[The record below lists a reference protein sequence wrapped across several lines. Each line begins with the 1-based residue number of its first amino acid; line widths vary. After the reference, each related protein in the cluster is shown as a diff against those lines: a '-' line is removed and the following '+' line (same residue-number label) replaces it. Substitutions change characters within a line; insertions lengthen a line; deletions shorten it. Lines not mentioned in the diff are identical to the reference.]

1 MFLNFDTKTMKEMR
15 GHWVQFVNMSQV
27 VCKQS
32 DYGDIGCI
40 LSTCHKWFASSLTKE
55 TSFFIFRLLGRL
67 VTETN
72 GRISMARSPRRPE
85 RHASINSDGGP
96 D

>member
-40 LSTCHKWFASSLTKE
+40 LPSWHKWSASSLTTGTLGAFCHHV
-55 TSFFIFRLLGRL
+55 TSGLQA
-67 VTETN
+67 V
-72 GRISMARSPRRPE
+72 
-85 RHASINSDGGP
+85 
-96 D
+96 